1 VADEMQADAAIEV
14 NGLAE
19 DELHRWDDIVGFVVV
34 QPRQAPLMRRDRD
47 EEADRQ
53 GDEQPVHD
61 NWYGAA
67 RGPVLA
73 RRDNVRHA
81 RRRDWRRV
89 YEAPAEFR

>member
-1 VADEMQADAAIEV
+1 
-14 NGLAE
+14 
-19 DELHRWDDIVGFVVV
+19 
-34 QPRQAPLMRRDRD
+34 MRRDRD

-61 NWYGAA
+61 KWYGAA